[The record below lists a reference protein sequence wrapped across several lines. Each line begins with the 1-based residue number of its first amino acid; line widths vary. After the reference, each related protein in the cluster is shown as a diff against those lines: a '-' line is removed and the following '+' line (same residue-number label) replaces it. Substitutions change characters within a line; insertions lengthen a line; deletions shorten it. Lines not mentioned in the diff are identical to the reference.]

1 MTTPTFL
8 LLKSSLEFVEVFFWG
23 DVGLAIKF
31 VLRSKSLNESLFIL
45 VICAAFWIFF
55 TFWFLFVDFTII
67 FSFELFF
74 SSSDPIFRCCQFC
87 PLQRSLQTLFW
98 RFTRI
103 GFDSFI
109 FIRWRVFVTIFYY
122 LVRFWLAFR
131 GNMSNCFGLM
141 LLHGFDT
148 LVMNILGILLLF
160 EVWHYFGSIA
170 RLSVHGYDF
179 NHQYSIIIK
188 LKSA

>member
-1 MTTPTFL
+1 
-8 LLKSSLEFVEVFFWG
+8 
-23 DVGLAIKF
+23 
-31 VLRSKSLNESLFIL
+31 
-45 VICAAFWIFF
+45 
-55 TFWFLFVDFTII
+55 
-67 FSFELFF
+67 
-74 SSSDPIFRCCQFC
+74 
-87 PLQRSLQTLFW
+87 
-98 RFTRI
+98 
-103 GFDSFI
+103 
-109 FIRWRVFVTIFYY
+109 
-122 LVRFWLAFR
+122 
-131 GNMSNCFGLM
+131 MSNCFGLM

>member
-1 MTTPTFL
+1 
-8 LLKSSLEFVEVFFWG
+8 
-23 DVGLAIKF
+23 
-31 VLRSKSLNESLFIL
+31 
-45 VICAAFWIFF
+45 
-55 TFWFLFVDFTII
+55 
-67 FSFELFF
+67 
-74 SSSDPIFRCCQFC
+74 
-87 PLQRSLQTLFW
+87 
-98 RFTRI
+98 
-103 GFDSFI
+103 
-109 FIRWRVFVTIFYY
+109 
-122 LVRFWLAFR
+122 
-131 GNMSNCFGLM
+131 M